1 MKAYEIISY
10 LEDYFPIDLQQPW
23 DKCGLQI
30 GDMNQEI
37 NKAIVSLNA
46 DIQSIQKAIDN
57 NCQML
62 INSSSLFS
70 RKDR

>member
-1 MKAYEIISY
+1 MKAYEIINY

-30 GDMNQEI
+30 GDVDQEI
-37 NKAIVSLNA
+37 NKAMVSLNA
-46 DIQSIQKAIDN
+46 DLQSIQKAIDN

-62 INSSSLFS
+62 ITHHPFF
-70 RKDR
+70 